1 MSWDV
6 MEVLCDKVGGPSV
19 ATTTLIVIG
28 VVLVCTTGGG
38 IILVK
43 VVKRCRN
50 KQKTPEY
57 CDVYAPR
64 ALYVS
69 IHSYAEVHVGEGSQ
83 SVQSYTDVDSDSR
96 NATEY
101 SYVAVQ

>member
-1 MSWDV
+1 

-19 ATTTLIVIG
+19 VTTALIVTG
-28 VVLVCTTGGG
+28 VLLVCAIGGG
-38 IILVK
+38 IMLVK

-64 ALYVS
+64 ASFVS
-69 IHSYAEVHVGEGSQ
+69 VHSYAEVSF
-83 SVQSYTDVDSDSR
+83 SVQSHADVISDSR
-96 NATEY
+96 IGTGY
-101 SYVAVQ
+101 SYAALQ